1 MLAHTGEFWVPNR
14 GSNPPQ
20 AMVYGSSK
28 EWRRTSTYEQEIRP
42 ETYTGYADL
51 VAARQGFH
59 RAGRRYR
66 STPCPEQDPLRAL
79 TDPTALIDAAAC
91 FSAVED
97 MAETLGDPYFAARV
111 AIETART
118 GSPGIRDAASHAVN
132 LGDFLVLSQE
142 TAQSVLG
149 AALRL
154 EKNAMIISVK
164 RNAFPNAA

>member
-1 MLAHTGEFWVPNR
+1 
-14 GSNPPQ
+14 
-20 AMVYGSSK
+20 
-28 EWRRTSTYEQEIRP
+28 
-42 ETYTGYADL
+42 
-51 VAARQGFH
+51 
-59 RAGRRYR
+59 
-66 STPCPEQDPLRAL
+66 
-79 TDPTALIDAAAC
+79 
-91 FSAVED
+91 
-97 MAETLGDPYFAARV
+97 V